1 MAPPRTRLLVLG
13 VVRIFGPVHGYDV
26 RRELLTWR
34 MQDWMNIQPGSIYSA
49 LKTLEKDG
57 LIAPVED
64 AGGQGSGVT
73 GSGGPDVG
81 EAVDAP
87 ASTGSPKRP
96 YRVTAEGEKAFQ
108 AELRAAWW
116 RVERAAEPL
125 IPALCLLPFMPRA
138 ELIAAVGARVHQLG
152 SDVEQLRFQRALI
165 HDGATGADG
174 GIPEHVR
181 EVLDF
186 ATARLEA
193 EIAWSR
199 TFLRRLEAGE
209 YWFAEEGPP
218 PDRPGRLRAG
228 GGRAGGTGPD
238 AS

>member
-26 RRELLTWR
+26 RRELLSWR

-57 LIAPVED
+57 LVETVD
-64 AGGQGSGVT
+64 DPGGGGPGGDGPDGAGGAAGGGGV
-73 GSGGPDVG
+73 
-81 EAVDAP
+81 
-87 ASTGSPKRP
+87 PKRS
-96 YRVTAEGEKAFQ
+96 YRVTAEGEKVFQ

-125 IPALCLLPFMPRA
+125 IPALCLMPFMPRA
-138 ELIAAVGARVHQLG
+138 ELIAAIGARVQQLG
-152 SDVEQLRFQRALI
+152 ADGEQLRFQRALI

-181 EVLDF
+181 ELLDF
-186 ATARLEA
+186 ATARIDA

-199 TFLRRLEAGE
+199 TFLRRLEAGD
-209 YWFAEEGPP
+209 YWFAEDGPP
-218 PDRPGRLRAG
+218 PGHGSP
-228 GGRAGGTGPD
+228 PVP
-238 AS
+238 